1 MAIRLGGLLAGI
13 KRAVVDAHRSVAEQ
27 HMEELEQYFEP
38 APGQSPDL
46 RFPQGQ
52 WEARSVV
59 LRVPHET
66 SRNGKVSVEQRDVHV
81 PLITLLPLRS
91 HAIERV
97 ELLATLDFSL
107 AEPLSLEAARGKEDL
122 PADILVK
129 LGQRG
134 PHSAEVKIVVQAGDL
149 PPGYARLVGAY
160 EKVLNAQLPT

>member
-13 KRAVVDAHRSVAEQ
+13 KRAVVDAHRSVSEQ

-38 APGQSPDL
+38 APGQASDL

-66 SRNGKVSVEQRDVHV
+66 SRNGKVSIEQREVHV

-97 ELLATLDFSL
+97 ELLTTLDFSL
-107 AEPLSLEAARGKEDL
+107 AEPLSPEAASGDADL
-122 PADILVK
+122 PPDIMVK
-129 LGQRG
+129 LGHRG